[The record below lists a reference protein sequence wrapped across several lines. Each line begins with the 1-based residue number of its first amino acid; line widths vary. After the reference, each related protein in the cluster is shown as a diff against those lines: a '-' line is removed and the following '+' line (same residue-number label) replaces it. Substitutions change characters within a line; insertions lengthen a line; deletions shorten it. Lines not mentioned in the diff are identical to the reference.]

1 MSQGLSL
8 LFVVDPPESLKAY
21 KDSSVAMMREAA
33 SRGHDIW
40 ACTPPQMRWSSDGAG
55 GASSSRVQAQAQLIT
70 LAPAAD
76 GTHAPWYFERESGLQ
91 DLTAFDAV
99 LMRKDP
105 PFDQEYL
112 YATYLLEAAQRQG
125 ARVFNDPR
133 ALRDH
138 NEKFAITEFAE
149 FAAPTLVTRDVAAIR
164 AFLREHGDV
173 VLKPLDGMGGM
184 SIFRL
189 RPDDP
194 NLNVI
199 VETVTWL
206 GERTVMAQRYI
217 PQIRDGDKRVLLI
230 NGDPVPYALARIPK
244 PGESR
249 GNLAAGGTGRAQQ
262 LSAND
267 REIAAALGPELASRG
282 LLLVGLD
289 VIGDCLTEVNV
300 TSPTCFV
307 EITQQTGFNVAGM
320 FVDALEKAVS
330 K

>member
-8 LFVVDPPESLKAY
+8 LFVVDPLEGLKAY

-33 SRGHDIW
+33 ARGHDIW
-40 ACTPPQMRWSSDGAG
+40 ACSPPQMRWSSDGS
-55 GASSSRVQAQAQLIT
+55 GAASGSRVQAHAQLLT
-70 LAPAAD
+70 LVPASD
-76 GTHAPWYFERESGLQ
+76 DLHAPWYAERESGLQ

-112 YATYLLEAAQRQG
+112 YTTYLLEAAQRQG
-125 ARVFNDPR
+125 VRVFNDPR

-138 NEKFAITEFAE
+138 NEKFAITEFAG
-149 FAAPTLVTRDVAAIR
+149 FAAPTLVTRDVSAIR
-164 AFLREHGDV
+164 AFLSEHGDV
-173 VLKPLDGMGGM
+173 VLKPLDGMGGT

-189 RPDDP
+189 RTDDP

-199 VETVTWL
+199 IETITQL
-206 GERTVMAQRYI
+206 GQRTVMAQRYI

-230 NGDPVPYALARIPK
+230 NGEAVPYALARIPK

-249 GNLAAGGTGRAQQ
+249 GNLAAGGTGRAQP
-262 LSAND
+262 LSVND
-267 REIAAALGPELASRG
+267 REIAAALGPELAARG

-289 VIGDCLTEVNV
+289 VIGDFLTEVNV

-320 FVDALEKAVS
+320 FVDALEKAAS